1 MNIMHLRYAV
11 EIAKTKSINK
21 AAENLFMSQPNLSRA
36 IKDLEASLGIVIF
49 NRTTKGMTLTS
60 QGEEFLEYAR
70 KILAEIDTIENMY
83 LTENINKQ
91 RFSVSVPRS
100 SYISNAFSE
109 FVKNLDLNKKAEVF
123 YKETNAFRTIR
134 NVLQSDYNL
143 GIIRYQEVFD
153 DYFQSLLKE
162 KDLKGELVSE
172 FTYKVVMSKNHP
184 LANKDDL
191 TLKDLEPFIEIAHA
205 DPYVPSLS
213 ASEVRKEELPTNVH
227 RRIYVFERASQFC
240 LLENVPTT
248 YLWGTPVPEYL
259 KEKYNIVFKE
269 VKENKKVYKD
279 LLIFRNDYK
288 LSELDYQFI
297 TELTKSKRNILYK
310 LS

>member
-1 MNIMHLRYAV
+1 MHFRYAV

>member
-1 MNIMHLRYAV
+1 MHLRYAV